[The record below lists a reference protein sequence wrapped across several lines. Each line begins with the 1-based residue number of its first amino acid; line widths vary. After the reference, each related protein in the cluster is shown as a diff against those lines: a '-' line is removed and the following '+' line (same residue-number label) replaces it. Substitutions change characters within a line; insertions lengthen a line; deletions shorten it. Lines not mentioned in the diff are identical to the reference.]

1 MVVDIKNKEIYG
13 DVPTPYSL
21 IEKIFNFT
29 LMILKNIL
37 QGWGNWALSQF
48 KLAKP
53 EIVQMS
59 KMRLLICDM
68 CEIRSGHI
76 CNPKKQGVN
85 VKTKEIKNGC
95 GCAIPPRI

>member
-1 MVVDIKNKEIYG
+1 
-13 DVPTPYSL
+13 
-21 IEKIFNFT
+21 
-29 LMILKNIL
+29 MILKNIL

-48 KLAKP
+48 KLANPK
-53 EIVQMS
+53 IVQMS
-59 KMRLLICDM
+59 KMRLLICDI

-95 GCAIPPRI
+95 GCAIPPKTLSPDSKCPLDKW